1 MSKKLIKKSQD
12 KLNRYARRKH
22 RTNITIKNTADP
34 ARPRLVIN
42 KSNAHMQAQVVD
54 MSGKVLAFASSFKIK
69 KWTWSEK
76 AFAVGEEVAK
86 VATKNGVT
94 QVVFDRNG
102 NLYHGR
108 VKQLAEWARAGGL
121 DF

>member
-69 KWTWSEK
+69 K
-76 AFAVGEEVAK
+76 
-86 VATKNGVT
+86 
-94 QVVFDRNG
+94 
-102 NLYHGR
+102 
-108 VKQLAEWARAGGL
+108 
-121 DF
+121 